1 MLLLKR
7 KFCSFFFFFFKFSFS
22 LSLSHKE
29 TVVLAFENL
38 GFTWE
43 ELTPSLHVCHLHAFM
58 HLFMC
63 VFFFLLLCCFTLE
76 LVFSTCHMHS
86 RFSSSNYSKFFFSFS
101 LSLSHN
107 ETAVL
112 AFENFGLTWEEFT
125 PPLHVCH
132 LHSFMHLFLCVFFF
146 LLCYFTVELAFSTC
160 HMHSCFSSS
169 NYSTQWLFCF
179 EPICRTFIIN

>member
-7 KFCSFFFFFFKFSFS
+7 KFCSFFFFFFKISFS

-63 VFFFLLLCCFTLE
+63 VFFFLLLCYFALE

-86 RFSSSNYSKFFFSFS
+86 RFSSSNYSKFFFFLLSFS
-101 LSLSHN
+101 LSQWNSCSCFWKFRFNMRRIYPTSSCLSS
-107 ETAVL
+107 
-112 AFENFGLTWEEFT
+112 AFLYA
-125 PPLHVCH
+125 LILVC
-132 LHSFMHLFLCVFFF
+132 F
-146 LLCYFTVELAFSTC
+146 LLSSLLFYSWIGIFNLSYAF
-160 HMHSCFSSS
+160 
-169 NYSTQWLFCF
+169 LFQ
-179 EPICRTFIIN
+179 